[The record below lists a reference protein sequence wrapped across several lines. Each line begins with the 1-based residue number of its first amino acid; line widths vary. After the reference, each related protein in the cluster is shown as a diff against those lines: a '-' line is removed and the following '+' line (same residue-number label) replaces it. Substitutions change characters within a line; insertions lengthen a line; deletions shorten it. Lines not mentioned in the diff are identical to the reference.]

1 MYHSPIHREHIQPKF
16 NEFNRSGLQIKE
28 YRNRRQKYKTTN
40 SNNQITIIFQWDTAG
55 QERFR
60 TITTSYY
67 KGAQGIILVYD
78 ITDAESFENVKN
90 WMTEIDRFAK
100 EGVLRVLVGNKCD
113 LEDKRQVPTNKGKE
127 LADNFGITFIETS
140 AKDTVN
146 IEELFI
152 NTTKIFLS
160 KQIGVDMQS
169 VKKNNAKNKISLTS
183 TKIENSSK
191 KKKCC
196 K

>member
-1 MYHSPIHREHIQPKF
+1 M
-16 NEFNRSGLQIKE
+16 
-28 YRNRRQKYKTTN
+28 
-40 SNNQITIIFQWDTAG
+40 
-55 QERFR
+55 
-60 TITTSYY
+60 
-67 KGAQGIILVYD
+67 VYD

-113 LEDKRQVPTNKGKE
+113 LEDKRQVPTSKGKE
-127 LADNFGITFIETS
+127 LADSFGITFIETS

-160 KQIGVDMQS
+160 KQIGVDMQTM
-169 VKKNNAKNKISLTS
+169 KKNDMKNRQISLTS
-183 TKIENSSK
+183 TKIEDSK